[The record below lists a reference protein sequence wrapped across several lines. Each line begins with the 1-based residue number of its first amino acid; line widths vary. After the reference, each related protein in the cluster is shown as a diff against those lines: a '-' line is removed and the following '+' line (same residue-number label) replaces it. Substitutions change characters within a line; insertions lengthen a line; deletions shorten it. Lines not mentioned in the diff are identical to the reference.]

1 MKQIK
6 DFYELVH
13 MLGNTEVCIFFIRK
27 YEFFK
32 GTSVSLRGIHID

>member
-6 DFYELVH
+6 DFYELVR
-13 MLGNTEVCIFFIRK
+13 MLGKKEVCIFFIRK

-32 GTSVSLRGIHID
+32 GAAVSLIGIHID